1 MAIKRLTIELDDAV
15 DSTTST
21 MVPSSSGEKQKE
33 PTQDAPDGT
42 KIPDST
48 KEEAAVSPKEKS
60 VAQPTTGRTFPDLVH
75 DSANDYRVM
84 ATLLMA
90 LPFPFFAAKI
100 DSVAAFKYPV
110 LTGCVLNAVWFGIT
124 LASAAIRSIRS
135 MKKH

>member
-110 LTGCVLNAVWFGIT
+110 LTGCILNAVWFGIT
-124 LASAAIRSIRS
+124 LVSAAIRLMR
-135 MKKH
+135 KH

>member
-60 VAQPTTGRTFPDLVH
+60 VAQPTTGRTFADLVH

-90 LPFPFFAAKI
+90 LPFVIFVAKL
-100 DSVAAFKYPV
+100 DSVAAFKYPL
-110 LTGCVLNAVWFGIT
+110 LTGCILNAVWFGIT
-124 LASAAIRSIRS
+124 LVSAAIRLMR
-135 MKKH
+135 KH

>member
-60 VAQPTTGRTFPDLVH
+60 VAQPTTGRTFADLVH

-90 LPFPFFAAKI
+90 LPFVIFVAKI
-100 DSVAAFKYPV
+100 DSVAAFKYPL
-110 LTGCVLNAVWFGIT
+110 LTGCILNAVWFGIT
-124 LASAAIRSIRS
+124 LVSAAIRLMR
-135 MKKH
+135 KH